1 VRVLLVEDD
10 EGIRSIVAEL
20 LAERGHQVIEH
31 THAARAWAAVERE
44 PFPLAIVDWML
55 PGEMDGLELC
65 RRIRGSAASARTA
78 ILVTTARTGGRDLAQ
93 LLEAGADDYLAKP
106 FDLSALETRL
116 AIAERYA
123 QRRAEEA
130 EAVHEA
136 ERRAAMLAQ
145 AEKLGALGQMASG
158 LAHDLNQALGIIAGY
173 SELAQRE
180 LRREQPDVAS
190 LQESLSLIGQAAVEG
205 GQRIAQLLT
214 FARRQEEEGEAV
226 PIPLSAILSEVAQL
240 TAPRWRDAAQ
250 AEGRPIRVIVRTE
263 GDVRVRGWRPVLRQA
278 LTNLV
283 LNAVDALPNG
293 GTIELV
299 ARYEAH
305 AAVVEVV
312 DSGTGMTPEVRAR
325 AFEPFFTTKGELG
338 TGLGLAQVR
347 AAVEQHG
354 GAIELESEPGRGT
367 TFRMRMPPEFRMRT
381 PPEAPDQAVAE
392 APAAEPGRPQRVLV
406 VDDEP
411 RLSHMASL
419 MLRQQGH
426 QVATAASGEE
436 ALARLRAEWFD
447 VLVTDLGL
455 GTGMN
460 GWELARQVRSRWPG
474 TRIVLATGWAASI
487 DDEQARATGVRAVVA
502 KPYRISDLR
511 RAIG

>member
-10 EGIRSIVAEL
+10 ESIRGLVAEL
-20 LAERGHQVIEH
+20 LTDRGHEVV
-31 THAARAWAAVERE
+31 ACALASRAWEEVERE

-55 PGEMDGLELC
+55 PGAMDGLELC
-65 RRIRGSAASARTA
+65 RRIRASAASARTA
-78 ILVTTARTGGRDLAQ
+78 VLMMTARTHDLAAV
-93 LLEAGADDYLAKP
+93 LEAGADDYLPKP
-106 FDLSALETRL
+106 FDIAGLETRL
-116 AIAERYA
+116 SIAERYA
-123 QRRAEEA
+123 ERRAAEA
-130 EAVHEA
+130 EAALQA

-158 LAHDLNQALGIIAGY
+158 LAHDLNQGLGIIAGY

-180 LRREQPDVAS
+180 LRRELPDRVS
-190 LQESLSLIGQAAVEG
+190 LQEALSLIGQAAVEG

-214 FARRQEEEGEAV
+214 FARRQQEEGDATS
-226 PIPLSAILSEVAQL
+226 IQLSAILAEVAQL

-250 AEGRPIRVIVRTE
+250 AEGRPIRVQVRVE
-263 GDVRVRGWRPVLRQA
+263 GDVLVRGWRAVLRQA

-283 LNAVDALPNG
+283 LNAVDALPEG

-299 ARYEAH
+299 ARKEAH
-305 AAVVEVV
+305 SAIVEVA
-312 DSGTGMTPEVRAR
+312 DSGTGMPPEVRSR
-325 AFEPFFTTKGELG
+325 VFEPFFTTKGELG

-354 GAIELESEPGRGT
+354 GVIDLESEPGRGT
-367 TFRMRMPPEFRMRT
+367 TFRLRLPLDSPVSPASRAPLAPPT
-381 PPEAPDQAVAE
+381 EA
-392 APAAEPGRPQRVLV
+392 GRPQRVLV

-419 MLRQQGH
+419 MLRQEGH

-436 ALARLRAEWFD
+436 ALVRMQAESFE
-447 VLVTDLGL
+447 VVVTDLGL

-460 GWELARQVRSRWPG
+460 GWELARQVRVGWPE
-474 TRIVLATGWAASI
+474 TRVVLATGWAPSI
-487 DDEQARATGVRAVVA
+487 DSDQARATGIRAVVA
-502 KPYRISDLR
+502 KPYRMSDLR
-511 RAIG
+511 RALGVA